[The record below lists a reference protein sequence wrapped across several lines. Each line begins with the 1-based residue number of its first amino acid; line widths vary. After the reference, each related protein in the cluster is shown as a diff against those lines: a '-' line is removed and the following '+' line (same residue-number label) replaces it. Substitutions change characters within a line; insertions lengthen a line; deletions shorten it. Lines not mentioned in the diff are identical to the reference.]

1 MCEIL
6 EMDREEKDE
15 QKKKKA
21 RQINAV
27 PYEESINNKQYFQI

>member
-15 QKKKKA
+15 QKKKP
-21 RQINAV
+21 RQINVVA
-27 PYEESINNKQYFQI
+27 YEESISNKQYFQI

>member
-15 QKKKKA
+15 QKKKKP
-21 RQINAV
+21 RQINVVA
-27 PYEESINNKQYFQI
+27 YEESISNKQYFRI